1 MTRGQI
7 DQMLRKIDDVIG
19 PPDSESPED
28 RRRRLAAAARRRVLR
43 RAGLARSHSRTHAV

>member
-19 PPDSESPED
+19 PPECETLED
-28 RRRRLAAAARRRVLR
+28 RRRRLNAAARRRELR
-43 RAGLARSHSRTHAV
+43 QGRARSRSGTRAV